1 VGGSFRAQPPH
12 SHPVRCCATE
22 GVWSDPAGD
31 GRYYEGMA
39 VPLRGHQRID
49 QRSLALHRAI
59 AEKLRAHPAL
69 LDIARDNLDR
79 WTVAGTRSQPYW
91 DAWREILSRPLQSE
105 RMTALRQATPFAGV
119 LQHAERWAIYAR
131 FEPERTG
138 AP

>member
-1 VGGSFRAQPPH
+1 MP
-12 SHPVRCCATE
+12 
-22 GVWSDPAGD
+22 
-31 GRYYEGMA
+31 

-79 WTVAGTRSQPYW
+79 WTRAGTRSQPYW
-91 DAWREILSRPLQSE
+91 DAWREILSRPLPQILDLLGEESE
-105 RMTALRQATPFAGV
+105 TMTALRQATPFAGV
-119 LQHAERWAIYAR
+119 LEPAERWAIYAR
-131 FEPERTG
+131 FEPERTA